1 MSGIIKAEGRTEPA
15 DGVSLRAFQFDDV
28 SESYLKRVR
37 SEAARLIADA
47 RREAAQIK
55 SKATEEG
62 RQAAMQAVEASVR
75 SRLDQQLFHALSAV
89 KQAAERIDQS
99 RQTWQKHGEKHLVEL
114 ASAIAARLCRRELA
128 RGPELSVV
136 WIREALEL
144 AITSATITLRLHPQD
159 QASLAGQIQAIRKS
173 LAALGAVEI
182 VADSSI
188 TAGGCRVDTQFGSL
202 DQQLESQLA
211 RIAEELLG

>member
-1 MSGIIKAEGRTEPA
+1 MPGIIKARGRTDPA
-15 DGVSLRAFQFDDV
+15 EAIALRAFQFDDV
-28 SESYLKRVR
+28 SEAYLDRVR
-37 SEAARLIADA
+37 SEASKLIADA

-55 SKATEEG
+55 AKATEEG

-75 SRLDQQLFHALSAV
+75 GRLDQQLSHALSAV

-99 RQTWQKHGEKHLVEL
+99 RQTWQKQGEKHLVQL
-114 ASAIAARLCRRELA
+114 ASAIAARLCRRELT
-128 RGPELSVV
+128 RGPELSLV
-136 WIREALEL
+136 WIREALEM

-159 QASLAGQIQAIRKS
+159 HASLAGQIQAIRKS

-188 TAGGCRVDTQFGSL
+188 TAGGCLVNTQFGSL
-202 DQQLESQLA
+202 DQQLEAQLS

>member
-1 MSGIIKAEGRTEPA
+1 MPGIIKAGGRTEPA
-15 DGVSLRAFQFDDV
+15 EGIALRAFHFDDV
-28 SESYLKRVR
+28 SAAYLDKVR
-37 SEAARLIADA
+37 SEATKLIADA

-55 SKATEEG
+55 TKATEEG

-75 SRLDQQLFHALSAV
+75 GRLDQQLSNALSAV

-99 RQTWQKHGEKHLVEL
+99 RQTWQKQGEKHLVQL
-114 ASAIAARLCRRELA
+114 ASAIAARICRRELT
-128 RGPELSVV
+128 RGPELSLV
-136 WIREALEL
+136 WIREALEM

-159 QASLAGQIQAIRKS
+159 HASLAGHIQAITKS
-173 LAALGAVEI
+173 LAALGTVEV

-188 TAGGCRVDTQFGSL
+188 TAGGCFVDTQFGSL
-202 DQQLESQLA
+202 DQQLEAQLA